1 MKPLIQV
8 LVFFS
13 VLFSV
18 PGIVVLLTALFTQLS
33 YKELIDMAFA
43 SGLGIFAL
51 GVIGLISS
59 WFVMDQTDWDDL
71 FRERP
76 VPTDPQPKV
85 KPTEIHLVEDTCLA
99 EYKGFQKEKTRLL
112 DAGYECTSQY
122 HHPAIGRV
130 AILKILPP
138 FIDPA
143 TQADSANE
151 FAMQG

>member
-18 PGIVVLLTALFTQLS
+18 PGIVVLLTSVFTQLS
-33 YKELIDMAFA
+33 YKELVDMAFT
-43 SGLGIFAL
+43 SGIGIFVL
-51 GVIGLISS
+51 GCIGLISS
-59 WFVMDQTDWDDL
+59 CFVVDQTDWDDL

-76 VPTDPQPKV
+76 VPTDP
-85 KPTEIHLVEDTCLA
+85 
-99 EYKGFQKEKTRLL
+99 
-112 DAGYECTSQY
+112 
-122 HHPAIGRV
+122 
-130 AILKILPP
+130 
-138 FIDPA
+138 A